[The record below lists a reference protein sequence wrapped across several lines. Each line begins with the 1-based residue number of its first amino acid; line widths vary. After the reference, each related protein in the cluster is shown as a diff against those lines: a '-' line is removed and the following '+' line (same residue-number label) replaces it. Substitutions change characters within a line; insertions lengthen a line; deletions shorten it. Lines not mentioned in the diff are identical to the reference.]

1 MLGFGEQAAAQRMDV
16 CRDRKRA
23 QDLQRLQHL
32 MKTHKYMP
40 FHPVEAVSSVT
51 DAKTKRWH
59 DFPERGIN
67 IADRLKSIDMS
78 CTI

>member
-1 MLGFGEQAAAQRMDV
+1 M
-16 CRDRKRA
+16 
-23 QDLQRLQHL
+23 

-59 DFPERGIN
+59 DFPESGIN
-67 IADRLKSIDMS
+67 IADGLKSIDMS